1 MLLHGMTGDAD
12 MIRPFATSICPE
24 GWDLLLPEARFSHP
38 RRGKTWWRYQNE
50 EGNRSS
56 LNAIE
61 LSDVDA
67 SLLDLA
73 KIMPEGELVIGGFS
87 QGGVLAQELLQFP
100 FANRIVGLLCLGTRC
115 IRPQEL
121 TIALQSLETRSMLW
135 MHGQRDHRVNITDG
149 RVICDLFA
157 DAGWN
162 MTTITHEKGHMI
174 PTEHHEEIR
183 QWLNSLL

>member
-1 MLLHGMTGDAD
+1 MLHGMTGDAE
-12 MIRPFATSICPE
+12 MMRPFASIICPQ
-24 GWDLLLPEARFSHP
+24 GWDLLVPEARFSHP
-38 RRGKTWWRYQNE
+38 RRGKTWWRYRGGDNE
-50 EGNRSS
+50 NRSNLS
-56 LNAIE
+56 ASE

-73 KIMPEGELVIGGFS
+73 KIMPEGDLVIGGFS

-100 FANRIVGLLCLGTRC
+100 FAKRIVGLLCIGTRC

-135 MHGQRDHRVNITDG
+135 MHGQRDHRVDIEDG
-149 RVICDLFA
+149 QVIYDLFTN
-157 DAGWN
+157 AGWD
-162 MTTITHEKGHMI
+162 MTAITHKKGHMI
-174 PTEHHEEIR
+174 PTEHHQQIS